1 MSDDWEYEA
10 DHDAHVRT
18 RERFDDLVLVLLC
31 ERISEDLKKECE
43 RAYERVEIAK
53 RNARAALERLNRAT
67 TMLEQACKLH
77 AIHSGR

>member
-1 MSDDWEYEA
+1 MIEEWAEDP
-10 DHDAHVRT
+10 DHDAHVHA
-18 RERFDDLVLVLLC
+18 RERFDDLVLVFLC

-77 AIHSGR
+77 AISSGR